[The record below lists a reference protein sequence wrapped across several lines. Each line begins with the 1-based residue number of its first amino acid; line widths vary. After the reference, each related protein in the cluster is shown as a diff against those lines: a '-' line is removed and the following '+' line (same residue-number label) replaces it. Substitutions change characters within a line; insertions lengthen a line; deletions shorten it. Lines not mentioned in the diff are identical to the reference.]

1 MSGKGNFNQTFMY
14 VINLDKSICQVLRTN
29 DSLRMCDF
37 KNINFCLYILSDQ
50 NQNYISIWSENIPLF
65 QALAIFLQ
73 VVP

>member
-1 MSGKGNFNQTFMY
+1 MY
-14 VINLDKSICQVLRTN
+14 IIYLDKSIHQVLRTN
-29 DSLRMCDF
+29 DSLRMCDFIF

-50 NQNYISIWSENIPLF
+50 NQNYTSIWSENIPLF